1 MGLWSVLLGVLG
13 VLWLAQIAGTYLQMR
28 HYRRVLGRLAGEYR
42 EGYVGVGNARSRFGK
57 GVILI
62 LVVGEDG
69 KVVRRALRMR
79 GMTVFARFREYPEM
93 EGVGVEELKG
103 GGGVFA
109 DRATLAAAEKAVE
122 QIERIRAGR
131 EESTSVSKEEQAV

>member
-28 HYRRVLGRLAGEYR
+28 HYRRVLGRIASEYR

-62 LVVGEDG
+62 LVIGEDG
-69 KVVRRALRMR
+69 EVIRRALRMR
-79 GMTVFARFREYPEM
+79 GMTVFARFREYPEL
-93 EGVGVEELKG
+93 EGASVEELKG
-103 GGGVFA
+103 GGVSV
-109 DRATLAAAEKAVE
+109 DRATLAAAEKAAE
-122 QIERIRAGR
+122 QIERIRSEQEEGAG
-131 EESTSVSKEEQAV
+131 VSREEQAV